1 MKQRQPQVKTKCF
14 SVSKTIE
21 DDGGRRCIWTKKHD
35 QLVSQKSKSVLT
47 ECADERE
54 RESSESVAA
63 FNECLWVV
71 QIFTVSKTREVATT
85 AGKNE
90 CFTVSKTSEVP
101 TTAGK
106 TECFAVSKT
115 SEVQKTAGKDECF
128 TVSKTSEDDGV
139 YGLKNTIG

>member
-1 MKQRQPQVKTKCF
+1 VKQPPQVKTKCF

-35 QLVSQKSKSVLT
+35 QLVSKKSKSVLT
-47 ECADERE
+47 ECDAMRMKE
-54 RESSESVAA
+54 SESQARVWRP

-115 SEVQKTAGKDECF
+115 SDRR
-128 TVSKTSEDDGV
+128 
-139 YGLKNTIG
+139 